1 MPGLSWGKVSGFYME
16 VRVISNNQLVSGRLL
31 LVCVLLLAALGAQSE
46 IYRWTDENGKVHFSD
61 QPSVEHTTEPVE
73 VRVNTY
79 ESVSIDT
86 SVLNSGKKVVM
97 YSASWCGVCKKAK
110 RYFKQNKIKF
120 TEYDIEKSAKGRSDY
135 RKLNAGGVPVILVGQ
150 ERMNGFNIEEFEE
163 LYQ

>member
-1 MPGLSWGKVSGFYME
+1 
-16 VRVISNNQLVSGRLL
+16 VISNSKRIAGRLL
-31 LVCVLLLAALGAQSE
+31 LVSVLSVVVSGAQSE

-61 QPSVEHTTEPVE
+61 QPSREHRTEAVE
-73 VRVNTY
+73 VQVNTY

-86 SVLNSGKKVVM
+86 SAFDTGKKVVM

-110 RYFKQNKIKF
+110 RYFKENDIKF

-135 RKLNAGGVPVILVGQ
+135 RKLNTKGVPVILVGN
-150 ERMNGFNIEEFEE
+150 ERMNGFDVEAFKE

>member
-1 MPGLSWGKVSGFYME
+1 
-16 VRVISNNQLVSGRLL
+16 VISNTQLVAGRLL
-31 LVCVLLLAALGAQSE
+31 LVSFLLVVASGAQSE

-61 QPSVEHTTEPVE
+61 QPSRKHTTEAVE

-86 SVLNSGKKVVM
+86 SVLRTGKKVIM
-97 YSASWCGVCKKAK
+97 YSASWCAVCKKAK
-110 RYFKQNKIKF
+110 SYFKKNGIKF

-135 RKLNAGGVPVILVGQ
+135 RKLNASGVPVILVGEQ
-150 ERMNGFNIEEFEE
+150 RMNGFDIEAFKE